1 MAEGQAVD
9 RGKLLSLI
17 GALLAAL
24 LAAAGAVI
32 GSAPVGVAAAVAA
45 LATAAWIGLR
55 PAAPGDGRLALV
67 AEGTLPSVVDLDTGL
82 PDNDFF
88 ELLVDGRVA
97 TARRRLWPL
106 ALVLVEIDSLAAVA
120 VFTVLLRQTI
130 READVACRIGPTTFA
145 VILEDTAE
153 AGGVWTAERIQIA
166 VAKEREANA
175 NGPRLNVAAGVASY
189 PGHALQTDQ
198 LLAAARSALE
208 RARGQ
213 QPPPRG
219 LGAVEVARV
228 DN

>member
-1 MAEGQAVD
+1 MAEGLQVD
-9 RGKLLSLI
+9 RGKLLSLSGVLI
-17 GALLAAL
+17 AAL
-24 LAAAGAVI
+24 LAAVGALI
-32 GSAPVGVAAAVAA
+32 GSAPVGIAAAVVA
-45 LATAAWIGLR
+45 LATAVWIGLR
-55 PAAPGDGRLALV
+55 PAVVIVETP
-67 AEGTLPSVVDLDTGL
+67 AEPTLPSVVDLNTGL

-88 ELLVDGRVA
+88 ELLLEGRVA

-106 ALVLVEIDSLAAVA
+106 ALVMVEIDSVPAVE
-120 VFTVLLRQTI
+120 VFTVLLRRTI

-175 NGPRLNVAAGVASY
+175 AGPGLRVSAGVASY

-198 LLAAARSALE
+198 LLDAARSALE

-213 QPPPRG
+213 RPPARG
-219 LGAVEVARV
+219 LGAVEVAHI
-228 DN
+228 DL

>member
-1 MAEGQAVD
+1 VD
-9 RGKLLSLI
+9 RGKLLSLAGVLI
-17 GALLAAL
+17 AAALAAT
-24 LAAAGAVI
+24 GAIV
-32 GSAPVGVAAAVAA
+32 GSAPVGLAAAVIAVV
-45 LATAAWIGLR
+45 TAAWIGLR
-55 PAAPGDGRLALV
+55 PTLAVV
-67 AEGTLPSVVDLDTGL
+67 ATDALSPEASLPSVVDLDIGL
-82 PDNDFF
+82 PDNNFF

-106 ALVLVEIDSLAAVA
+106 ALVLLEIDSLAAVA
-120 VFTVLLRQTI
+120 VFTVLLRRTI

-145 VILEDTAE
+145 VILEDAAE

-175 NGPRLNVAAGVASY
+175 TGPRLQVAAGVASY
-189 PGHALQTDQ
+189 PGHALETGH

-213 QPPPRG
+213 QPPQRG
-219 LGAVEVARV
+219 LGAVEVAHV